1 MDYLIRQK
9 NVFTKE
15 ENIKISNTVV
25 LIAGC
30 GGLGT
35 NQAQI
40 LQRIGV
46 KKIYLV
52 DYDKIEV
59 SNLNRQVLYSY
70 DDINEYKVMV
80 AKKKLNQNNLSTEI
94 VAVKQKIDENFEMPL
109 DVDLVL
115 DALDNYESRIIIEKK
130 VLEKNLPFIHG
141 GINSMY
147 GQITTITTK
156 SRIRIKDLISK
167 TDDTNISSYLPV
179 ITIVASLQVEEGIK
193 VVLSKNN
200 SLLNKILFVDLDIY
214 SFTLVDY

>member
-9 NVFTKE
+9 KIFTKE

-52 DYDKIEV
+52 DYDKIEA

-70 DDINEYKVMV
+70 DDINEDKVMV
-80 AKKKLNQNNLSTEI
+80 AKKKLNQNNLKTKI
-94 VAVKQKIDENFEMPL
+94 IAVKQKIDDDFIIPT
-109 DVDLVL
+109 DVNIVL
-115 DALDNYESRIIIEKK
+115 DALDNYEARIIIEKK
-130 VLEKNLPFIHG
+130 ILKKNLPFIHG

-147 GQITTITTK
+147 GQVTTITTE

-167 TDDTNISSYLPV
+167 TDNTNVSSYLPV
-179 ITIVASLQVEEGIK
+179 VTIVASLQVEEGIK
-193 VVLSKNN
+193 AVLGKEY
-200 SLLNKILFVDLDIY
+200 SLLNKILFVDLEIY

>member
-9 NVFTKE
+9 NIFTDL
-15 ENIKISNTVV
+15 ENEIISNTVV

-70 DDINEYKVMV
+70 DDINEYKVEV
-80 AKKKLNQNNLSTEI
+80 AKKKLNQNNLLTEI
-94 VAVKQKIDENFEMPL
+94 IAIKQKIDEDFEIPL

-115 DALDNYESRIIIEKK
+115 DALDNYEARIIIEKK
-130 VLEKNLPFIHG
+130 ILEKRLPFIHG

-147 GQITTITTK
+147 GQITTIISE

-167 TDDTNISSYLPV
+167 TDNANVLSYLPV
-179 ITIVASLQVEEGIK
+179 ITIVASIQVEEGIK
-193 VVLSKNN
+193 IVLGKEN